1 MIKTWLKGTSLL
13 YKKEIKDSFLSP
25 FVYILSG
32 LFIALGGWVFFS
44 LLVSA
49 KNATEATLTAS
60 VLIPS
65 FSLYRFILMIICPLL
80 TMRLLSEEKKN
91 HTIELLY
98 LSDLNNSQIIF
109 SKFLSSLTIVVFM
122 LGLTTLFP
130 AILGFS
136 GYSDWGVVLSG
147 YGGLVLL
154 CMAYISIGLFASSLS
169 SNYVICLVLAIFM
182 MLGLWFLVLSAG
194 NTDNYLVG
202 LILRYFSET
211 YHFESFARGTVRS
224 FNFVYF
230 FSFVTFF
237 MFLTGK
243 SLNSRRW

>member
-1 MIKTWLKGTSLL
+1 MSTWLKGISIL

-32 LFIALGGWVFFS
+32 LFIGLGGWVFFS
-44 LLVSA
+44 LLMAS
-49 KNATEATLTAS
+49 KNVTEATLTAS

-98 LSDLNNSQIIF
+98 LSDLNNTQIIL
-109 SKFLSSLTIVVFM
+109 SKFLSSMTIVLFM
-122 LGLTTLFP
+122 LGLTLLFP
-130 AILGFS
+130 AILGMS
-136 GYSDWGVVLSG
+136 GYSDWGVVLTG
-147 YGGLVLL
+147 YAGLVLL
-154 CMAYISIGLFASSLS
+154 SSAYISLGLFASSLS
-169 SNYVICLVLAIFM
+169 SNYVICLILAIFM
-182 MLGLWFLVLSAG
+182 MLGMWFLVLSAG
-194 NTDNYLVG
+194 NTDNYIVG

-211 YHFESFARGTVRS
+211 FHFESFVRGTVRS
-224 FNFVYF
+224 FSLVYF
-230 FSFVTFF
+230 LSFIGFF
-237 MFLTGK
+237 MFLTEK